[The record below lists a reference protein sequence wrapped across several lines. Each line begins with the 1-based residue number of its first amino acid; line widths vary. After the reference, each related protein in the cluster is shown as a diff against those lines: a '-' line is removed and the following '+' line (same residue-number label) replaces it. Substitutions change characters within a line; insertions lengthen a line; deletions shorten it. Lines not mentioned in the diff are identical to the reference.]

1 MKNLISKVAVL
12 PIIFLVFFTNC
23 AKNDSEDTKPNS
35 ASKMSEDYFANSLQS
50 TKPSL
55 EEFISSAET
64 EEEIHFFETTEIT
77 DNTSIVNEAFE
88 SGQQLQAKPKVKF
101 KWHGKGGTGGC
112 VKPLGVCVII
122 PLGLAEANVDL
133 MIYQNK
139 YILVYEENT
148 YDNGL
153 TSDGYLP
160 VMENVYVDENITIL
174 AGIYKANFNSERSE
188 YSAVGIDIQ

>member
-1 MKNLISKVAVL
+1 M
-12 PIIFLVFFTNC
+12 
-23 AKNDSEDTKPNS
+23 
-35 ASKMSEDYFANSLQS
+35 
-50 TKPSL
+50 
-55 EEFISSAET
+55 
-64 EEEIHFFETTEIT
+64 
-77 DNTSIVNEAFE
+77 
-88 SGQQLQAKPKVKF
+88 
-101 KWHGKGGTGGC
+101 
-112 VKPLGVCVII
+112 KPLGVCVII